1 MYQFLQRH
9 LPPRVADVAIAVWYG
24 VLIFL
29 VLLCAVAPR
38 GTFSYLRL

>member
-1 MYQFLQRH
+1 MYRFLQSH
-9 LPPRVADVAIAVWYG
+9 LPPRVADLAMAVWYG